1 MLARGLR
8 FLYHPKN
15 WVDKK
20 PGSHTPPTRPAWH
33 AFTAY
38 LNISRRIIMC
48 PTHDRRL
55 ACEVEMNSTSH
66 ASRRLSAKQQKVLKT
81 RHKIISG
88 IKYQMVASVFS
99 PMSGV
104 IYQRVILRTE
114 GSSHTN
120 SIKRVR
126 LLNLNRQMLCLCG
139 LWIHNKRSYILNANL
154 EL

>member
-1 MLARGLR
+1 MNGDDIICNHSNQVLTEAEKKMLARGLR

-20 PGSHTPPTRPAWH
+20 PGSHMPPTRPTWH

-55 ACEVEMNSTSH
+55 ACEVEMSSTSH

-81 RHKIISG
+81 RHKILKWYQISNG
-88 IKYQMVASVFS
+88 GECFLSNVRSELSACYIK
-99 PMSGV
+99 G
-104 IYQRVILRTE
+104 
-114 GSSHTN
+114 
-120 SIKRVR
+120 
-126 LLNLNRQMLCLCG
+126 
-139 LWIHNKRSYILNANL
+139 
-154 EL
+154 